1 MPFDSNRAWREATVS
16 LAANRE
22 VLLAV
27 AGVFFL
33 LPGFAS
39 VIFLSDFQADLLT
52 NLGNSAA
59 TERIMAGMT
68 GPVVSF
74 GIVSFLLQSLGYL
87 ALLALLTDRAR
98 PTVGQALGIAIRAL
112 PTVVGAALL
121 FFAGYLG
128 VVLVLVVF
136 AAAASSAT
144 GPGAIAAMVGLLMI
158 AGVVYAMVKMSLA
171 LPVIVIE
178 RVSNPVTALAR
189 SWRLTRGN
197 SFRLFFFY
205 LLLAVVYFVVVMVV
219 GVATMGAAVL
229 IAGQGKL
236 ATLVGGLVSAIVGAV
251 ASALLAAV
259 LAAIHRQLAGA
270 SPDVLGSTFD

>member
-158 AGVVYAMVKMSLA
+158 AGVIYAMVKMSLA